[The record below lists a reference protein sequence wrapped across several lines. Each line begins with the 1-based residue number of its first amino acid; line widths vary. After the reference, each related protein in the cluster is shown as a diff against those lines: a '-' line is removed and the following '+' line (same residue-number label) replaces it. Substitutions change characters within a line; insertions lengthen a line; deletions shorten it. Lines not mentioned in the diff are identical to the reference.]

1 MPERTDNLALV
12 TQFMSAMGQP
22 VGQGFED
29 APGINLGIALI
40 EEEFIELTDAAHSA
54 SKNPQAKKENFA
66 KELADLLY
74 VTYWLA
80 ARIGID
86 IDKAF
91 HEVHK
96 SNMSKLG
103 DDGKPVKRADG
114 KVLKGPNYK
123 APDLSHIVN
132 SVPVTLA

>member
-12 TQFMSAMGQP
+12 SEFMKVMGQP
-22 VGQGFED
+22 VCRGFED
-29 APGINLGIALI
+29 TSGILLGFRLI
-40 EEEFIELTDAAHSA
+40 EEEFKELRVAYLLKESCRVI
-54 SKNPQAKKENFA
+54 SKEAFT

-86 IDKAF
+86 IDAALRL
-91 HEVHK
+91 VHQ

-103 DDGKPVKRADG
+103 PDGKAIKRADG
-114 KVLKGPNYK
+114 KVLKGPDYVP
-123 APDLSHIVN
+123 PDLSHIVK
-132 SVPVTLA
+132 STPVSL